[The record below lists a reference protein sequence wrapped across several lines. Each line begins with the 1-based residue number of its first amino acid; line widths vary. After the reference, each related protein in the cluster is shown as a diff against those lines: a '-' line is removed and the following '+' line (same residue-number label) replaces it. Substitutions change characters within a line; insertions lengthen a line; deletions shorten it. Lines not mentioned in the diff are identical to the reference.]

1 MSSLDCP
8 PLSSCRVDDAVF
20 GFGLGAAS
28 RDQGSPARPSTA
40 AASRRADVQWIATAV
55 ESARGWLRLLAA
67 RQLPPR
73 LQPKVAP
80 SDLVQKTM
88 LEAFLDASRFE
99 GTTPEEVY
107 GWLRRILRNNVHD
120 CIRQFQDCRARDVRI
135 ERPLDELDDQDRT
148 DRALIGHPIAER
160 LAIRAEEDSAVCRAL
175 EMLPETYR
183 IVVRL
188 RIWDNLEWDEIGGR
202 IGRSGDAA
210 RKIWGR
216 SIVRLHAE
224 LT

>member
-1 MSSLDCP
+1 MSSLHCASP
-8 PLSSCRVDDAVF
+8 SPYRVDEALS
-20 GFGLGAAS
+20 GFGIGAPVSAPVS
-28 RDQGSPARPSTA
+28 RSRPPTETEP
-40 AASRRADVQWIATAV
+40 RRADVQWIATAV

-67 RQLPPR
+67 RQLPAR

-107 GWLRRILRNNVHD
+107 GWLRRILRNNIHD
-120 CIRQFQDCRARDVRI
+120 SIRQFQDCRARDVRI
-135 ERPLDELDDQDRT
+135 ERPLDELDEHDRT
-148 DRALIGHPIAER
+148 DRALVGNPMAER
-160 LAIRAEEDSAVCRAL
+160 TAIRAEEDSALCRAL
-175 EMLPETYR
+175 ERLPEICR

-188 RIWDNLEWDEIGGR
+188 RIWDDLEWDEIGRR

>member
-1 MSSLDCP
+1 MSSLDCASP
-8 PLSSCRVDDAVF
+8 SSYRVDEVLS
-20 GFGLGAAS
+20 GFGIGAPVLDPVS
-28 RDQGSPARPSTA
+28 GSRPSTEA
-40 AASRRADVQWIATAV
+40 KPRRADGQWIATAV

-120 CIRQFQDCRARDVRI
+120 SIRQFHDCRARDVRI
-135 ERPLDELDDQDRT
+135 ERPLDELDDHDRT
-148 DRALIGHPIAER
+148 DRALVGHPMAER
-160 LAIRAEEDSAVCRAL
+160 MAIRAEEDSALCRAL

-188 RIWDNLEWDEIGGR
+188 RIWDDLEWDEIGRR